1 MIVDQIK
8 SKISWHIINV
18 PSLLWRESV
27 LVPLPNHHRVL
38 ESAISGWRIQDDD
51 KDAIADT
58 GQARSCRLRVPCFDA
73 LPAHTEQFIGIDP
86 ILDAMDLLHIL
97 IKEVALVFLRVDY
110 FFENRVIVAVST
122 QKHHIF
128 GWRNIED
135 IRQTM
140 GICED
145 RPG

>member
-1 MIVDQIK
+1 M
-8 SKISWHIINV
+8 
-18 PSLLWRESV
+18 
-27 LVPLPNHHRVL
+27 PLPNHHRVL
-38 ESAISGWRIQDDD
+38 ESAISGRRIQDDD

-58 GQARSCRLRVPCFDA
+58 GQARSCRRRVPCFDA

-128 GWRNIED
+128 G
-135 IRQTM
+135 
-140 GICED
+140 
-145 RPG
+145 